1 MSGGDVARATG
12 GGGDPQHRH
21 GSGLPGGVPNAV
33 AQQPVGDRS
42 LPCGQETGRSDRC
55 ASKKNYRAYKRSLS
69 RKERKRLRSLM
80 HDFRR
85 RPEDL
90 KPEKKK
96 ELEAL
101 FNRVPVLGQIYH
113 QRWEVTAIFDTAQ
126 DRTTAEK
133 QLRDWIATA
142 QTTGLDWQPFI
153 TMLENHWDGIL
164 AYFDE
169 GRSSGP
175 VEGINTKLRVI
186 TRRSYGI
193 KSVSTL
199 WTRVLLDVNWAAK
212 KVGETIDDIRQ
223 LVGRFQAYF
232 AGCYT

>member
-1 MSGGDVARATG
+1 
-12 GGGDPQHRH
+12 
-21 GSGLPGGVPNAV
+21 
-33 AQQPVGDRS
+33 
-42 LPCGQETGRSDRC
+42 
-55 ASKKNYRAYKRSLS
+55 
-69 RKERKRLRSLM
+69 M

-90 KPEKKK
+90 KPEQKQ
-96 ELEAL
+96 ELEVL

-113 QRWEVTAIFDTAQ
+113 QRWEVTAIFDTAK

-142 QTTGLDWQPFI
+142 QTTDLDWQPFI

-175 VEGINTKLRVI
+175 VEGLNTKLRVI

-212 KVGETIDDIRQ
+212 KMGATIDDIRQ
-223 LVGRFQAYF
+223 LVGRIQAHF

>member
-1 MSGGDVARATG
+1 
-12 GGGDPQHRH
+12 
-21 GSGLPGGVPNAV
+21 
-33 AQQPVGDRS
+33 
-42 LPCGQETGRSDRC
+42 
-55 ASKKNYRAYKRSLS
+55 
-69 RKERKRLRSLM
+69 LRSLM

-90 KPEKKK
+90 TPEKKQ
-96 ELEAL
+96 ELDAL
-101 FNRVPVLGQIYH
+101 FARVPVLGQIYH
-113 QRWEVTAIFDTAQ
+113 QRWQATAIFDTAS
-126 DRTTAEK
+126 DRTTAEA
-133 QLRDWIATA
+133 QLREWIKEA

-175 VEGINTKLRVI
+175 VEGLNNKLRVI

-193 KSVSTL
+193 KSVTTL

-212 KVGETIDDIRQ
+212 KVGQTIAEIRQ
-223 LVGRFQAYF
+223 LVGRIQAYF

>member
-1 MSGGDVARATG
+1 
-12 GGGDPQHRH
+12 
-21 GSGLPGGVPNAV
+21 
-33 AQQPVGDRS
+33 
-42 LPCGQETGRSDRC
+42 
-55 ASKKNYRAYKRSLS
+55 
-69 RKERKRLRSLM
+69 M

-90 KPEKKK
+90 SPENKQA
-96 ELEAL
+96 LDAL
-101 FNRVPVLGQIYH
+101 FARVPVLGQIYH
-113 QRWEVTAIFDTAQ
+113 QRWQATHIFDTAP
-126 DRTTAEK
+126 DRTTAAK
-133 QLRDWIATA
+133 QLRDWIEEA

-175 VEGINTKLRVI
+175 VEGLNTKLRVI

-193 KSVSTL
+193 KSVTTL
-199 WTRVLLDVNWAAK
+199 WTRALLDVNWAAR
-212 KVGETIDDIRQ
+212 KVGQAISSIRQ
-223 LVGRFQAYF
+223 LVGRIQAHF

>member
-1 MSGGDVARATG
+1 
-12 GGGDPQHRH
+12 
-21 GSGLPGGVPNAV
+21 
-33 AQQPVGDRS
+33 
-42 LPCGQETGRSDRC
+42 
-55 ASKKNYRAYKRSLS
+55 
-69 RKERKRLRSLM
+69 LRSLM

-85 RPEDL
+85 RPQDL
-90 KPEKKK
+90 KPEQTK

-113 QRWEVTAIFDTAQ
+113 QRWEATAIFDTAP
-126 DRTTAEK
+126 DRQTAET
-133 QLRDWIATA
+133 QLREWIATMR
-142 QTTGLDWQPFI
+142 TTGLDWQPFI

-193 KSVSTL
+193 KSVNTL

-212 KVGETIDDIRQ
+212 KVGETITDIRQ
-223 LVGRFQAYF
+223 LVGRIQAYF